1 MNNKSSQAFA
11 LTHQRFAILFLL
23 CLLPGF
29 AFGGYTIATCEHCS
43 ETARLQLALETTGN
57 REGRVYVVNRVTEDI
72 FPYQVS
78 IRIESDA
85 LDIRVNAVEG
95 EVAVLEDLQSLLQNL
110 KSIYAQS
117 PIEVAELEMPE
128 HPLRPASALDV
139 SGSSTARTLLLNGVS
154 NHLSAQIDAEL
165 FRRVPGSLVS
175 KFFGGLTP
183 MKVRFADGS
192 TLDLDFEGVAV
203 NSISGQ
209 VSIHHHIFERSGL
222 DRDGVPIPG
231 RLADLNLG
239 FVRSAENVES
249 WNNLLLRF
257 GFQTEND
264 TSFVRH
270 DGERCMRCAWEAGS
284 DTNKLSCARCPTQSG

>member
-128 HPLRPASALDV
+128 HALRPASALDV

-154 NHLSAQIDAEL
+154 SYLSAQIDSEL
-165 FRRVPGSLVS
+165 FRRVPGSLVP
-175 KFFGGLTP
+175 KFFDGLTP

-192 TLDLDFEGVAV
+192 TLDLGFDYVAV
-203 NSISGQ
+203 GTFSGE
-209 VSIHHHIFERSGL
+209 VSIRHQIIEHSGRDRNGDLVPER
-222 DRDGVPIPG
+222 PT
-231 RLADLNLG
+231 DLHVG
-239 FVRSAENVES
+239 FVRQADNVES
-249 WNNLLLRF
+249 WNDMLLRF

-264 TSFVRH
+264 TSFIRD
-270 DGERCMRCAWEAGS
+270 DGERCMRCAWDAGS
-284 DTNKLSCARCPTQSG
+284 DTSKLSCARCPTQSG